1 MDRDA
6 GKRLRVLDFHPSP
19 PGWWQREGGKGGRK
33 EREHMMEG
41 RNERK
46 HMTEGRKEG
55 GAGGAYD
62 GSEGRSKKGEK

>member
-1 MDRDA
+1 
-6 GKRLRVLDFHPSP
+6 VLDFHPSP

-46 HMTEGRKEG
+46 HMTEVKEG
-55 GAGGAYD
+55 VKRGKSD
-62 GSEGRSKKGEK
+62 TKEWVRQSE